1 MKRGFTLV
9 EMSLGL
15 FFSSLIL
22 LIVFSVYLLI
32 FNLQKDLKH
41 FDQNRIGLIQLQNEV
56 ILGSEFESLDDQ
68 ICFIKFEEHYCL
80 KFDQS
85 RLVKTP
91 GYEIFLVD
99 IEEGSLS
106 LETNKIQFKSKS
118 LSQALQILP

>member
-1 MKRGFTLV
+1 MKKGFTLV

-22 LIVFSVYLLI
+22 LIVFSIYLLI
-32 FNLQKDLKH
+32 YNLQNDLKH

-56 ILGSEFESLDDQ
+56 ILGTEFESIDDQ
-68 ICFIKFEEHYCL
+68 ICYIKFEEPFCL
-80 KFDQS
+80 KLDES

-99 IEEGSLS
+99 IKEGSLS
-106 LETNKIQFKSKS
+106 LETNRIQFKSKTI
-118 LSQALQILP
+118 SQTLQILP